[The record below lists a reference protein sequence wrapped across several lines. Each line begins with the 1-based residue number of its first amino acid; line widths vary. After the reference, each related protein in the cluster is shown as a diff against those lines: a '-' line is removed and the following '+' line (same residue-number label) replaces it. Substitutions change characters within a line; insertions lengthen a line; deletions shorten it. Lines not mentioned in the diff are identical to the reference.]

1 VPLDPESTR
10 RRIFDAAVAEFAAHG
25 GAGARVDRIAA
36 QARANKES
44 IYRYY
49 GTKDELLRHVVDQY
63 LTEKN
68 ARIDPTT
75 TSVDDYT
82 AELFRS
88 YIDEPEFLRLL
99 MWEALERGG
108 AADGEVTEL
117 REQHFAQK
125 LASVVD
131 QQRAGTIDP
140 DLDPRHLL
148 TVLLGMAN
156 YWRAM
161 PQMVRAIFGG
171 EPDEETLTRHQEF
184 IAECVRRIIAGPVTR
199 TAGDDVPDGD
209 GDATPEDDPGTR

>member
-1 VPLDPESTR
+1 MPLDPESTR

-25 GAGARVDRIAA
+25 AAGARVDRIAA
-36 QARANKES
+36 TAHANKES

-49 GTKDELLRHVVDQY
+49 GTKDELLRRVLDQY
-63 LTEKN
+63 LAEKN
-68 ARIDPTT
+68 ARVDPAT

-88 YIDEPEFLRLL
+88 YIDEPDFLRLL

-108 AADGEVTEL
+108 EPDGEVTEE
-117 REQHFAQK
+117 RRRHFRQK
-125 LASVVD
+125 LDSIVE

-156 YWRAM
+156 YWRVM
-161 PQMVRAIFGG
+161 PQMVRAIFDG
-171 EPDEETLTRHQEF
+171 EPDEEVLARHQAF
-184 IAECVRRIIAGPVTR
+184 IAACVRRVIAGPVADR
-199 TAGDDVPDGD
+199 AEPSP
-209 GDATPEDDPGTR
+209 PED